1 MARQMTLKHRAQGI
15 TLIELMIVVVL
26 ISIMGI
32 IAVPSY
38 RDYMQRAQ
46 RVDATSTLLRVAANQ
61 ERFYLQNNTYTNNLV
76 AVGVDATGITD
87 KGLYFIDIPVANAA
101 TFTVRAV
108 PAGGSPMNADAD
120 CQTFTLTAQ
129 GVRATA
135 PNPVDDCW
143 Q

>member
-1 MARQMTLKHRAQGI
+1 MNRQATLRQHSTGI
-15 TLIELMIVVVL
+15 TLIEPMIVVVVV
-26 ISIMGI
+26 SIMGI

-76 AVGVDATGITD
+76 AVGVDATGVTD
-87 KGLYFIDIPVANAA
+87 KGLYQIDIPVANAL

-129 GVRATA
+129 GVRNTA
-135 PNPVDDCW
+135 PQPVDDCW

>member
-1 MARQMTLKHRAQGI
+1 MTRQMTLRQRSRGI
-15 TLIELMIVVVL
+15 TLIELMIVVVVVAIL
-26 ISIMGI
+26 GV

-38 RDYMQRAQ
+38 RDYVQRAQ

-76 AVGVDATGITD
+76 DVGVAATGITD
-87 KGLYFIDIPVANAA
+87 KGLYAIDIPVANAA

-108 PAGGSPMNADAD
+108 PAAGSSMNADVD

-135 PNPVDDCW
+135 PQPVDDCW

>member
-1 MARQMTLKHRAQGI
+1 MARQMRLKRRMRGMS
-15 TLIELMIVVVL
+15 LIELMVVMVIVA
-26 ISIMGI
+26 IMGM
-32 IAVPSY
+32 IAIPAY
-38 RDYMQRAQ
+38 RGYVLRAQ

-76 AVGVDATGITD
+76 AVGVDGTGITD
-87 KGLYFIDIPVANAA
+87 KGLYAIDIPVANAQ
-101 TFTVRAV
+101 TFTIRAV
-108 PAGGSPMNADAD
+108 PAAGSPMTEDAD

-135 PNPVDDCW
+135 PSPVDDCW

>member
-135 PNPVDDCW
+135 PNPVDECW

>member
-1 MARQMTLKHRAQGI
+1 MQSDIALRHRSRGMS
-15 TLIELMIVVVL
+15 LIELMIVVVIIAIL
-26 ISIMGI
+26 GV

-38 RDYMQRAQ
+38 RAYVQRAQ

-87 KGLYFIDIPVANAA
+87 KGLYAIDIPVANIN
-101 TFTVRAV
+101 TFTIRAQ
-108 PAGGSPMNADAD
+108 PAAGSRMAEDAD
-120 CQTFTLTAQ
+120 CQTFTITAQ

-135 PNPVDDCW
+135 PQPVDDCW

>member
-1 MARQMTLKHRAQGI
+1 MSGNV
-15 TLIELMIVVVL
+15 E
-26 ISIMGI
+26 
-32 IAVPSY
+32 
-38 RDYMQRAQ
+38 
-46 RVDATSTLLRVAANQ
+46 
-61 ERFYLQNNTYTNNLV
+61 NNTYTNNLV

-135 PNPVDDCW
+135 PNPVDECW

>member
-1 MARQMTLKHRAQGI
+1 MTKPATLRRHSQGI
-15 TLIELMIVVVL
+15 TLIELMIVVVVV
-26 ISIMGI
+26 SIMGI

-76 AVGVDATGITD
+76 AVGVDATGVTD
-87 KGLYFIDIPVANAA
+87 KGLYQIDIPVANAL

-108 PAGGSPMNADAD
+108 PAGGSPMNADDD

-129 GVRATA
+129 GVRNTA
-135 PNPVDDCW
+135 PSPVDDCW

>member
-1 MARQMTLKHRAQGI
+1 MERQITLRRSARGV
-15 TLIELMIVVVL
+15 TLIELMIVVVV
-26 ISIMGI
+26 ISILGV

-46 RVDATSTLLRVAANQ
+46 RVDATATLLRVAANQ

-76 AVGVDATGITD
+76 AVGVDATGVTD
-87 KGLYFIDIPVANAA
+87 KGLYTIDIPVANAN

-120 CQTFTLTAQ
+120 CQTFSLTAQ
-129 GVRATA
+129 GVRTTG
-135 PNPVDDCW
+135 PEPVDDCW
-143 Q
+143 K